1 MRIKILLAALCVV
14 FAASCKDNG
23 DSGVMRE
30 IEKGE
35 AQEHQQQQSAA
46 ADSAHFME
54 QVRARPGVDVRPS
67 GLVIEFV
74 HHARQQLP
82 PPPDGS
88 TVLVH
93 YEGALPNGQ
102 VFDSSIQRGAPAQF
116 GLDQVIPGFSEALK
130 LMHPGDAVIAYIP
143 ADIGYGAEG
152 SPPTIPP
159 NSALQFKLQL
169 IAYRTPQGRTV
180 QAQAE

>member
-1 MRIKILLAALCVV
+1 MRINILVAVLAV
-14 FAASCKDNG
+14 FAASCNDN
-23 DSGVMRE
+23 DSSVMRE
-30 IEKGE
+30 IEKSE
-35 AQEHQQQQSAA
+35 AHDQQQAQGAA
-46 ADSAHFME
+46 ADSEHFM
-54 QVRARPGVDVRPS
+54 QQARAKPGVNVRPS
-67 GLVIEFV
+67 GLVIEYV
-74 HHARQQLP
+74 HHARESLP
-82 PPPDGS
+82 SPPDGS

-143 ADIGYGAEG
+143 ANIGYGEAG
-152 SPPTIPP
+152 SPPAIPP

-169 IAYRTPQGRTV
+169 IAYQTAQGRTV
-180 QAQAE
+180 QARPE